1 MGAMVEETQGPEVLR
16 GSEGP
21 GGQALWLWGVDM
33 AEKRQSLF
41 GLGTIPEW
49 VGLILLLSGAV
60 WTGST
65 LVSDLK
71 GEMQQQRHEMQAQ
84 IATIANSVEKIHVA
98 VANTARIAE
107 LERDSKL
114 KDVKNLVDKNSE
126 DIDHIWKRINKA
138 DTL

>member
-1 MGAMVEETQGPEVLR
+1 MT
-16 GSEGP
+16 
-21 GGQALWLWGVDM
+21 
-33 AEKRQSLF
+33 EKRQSLF

-65 LVSDLK
+65 LIADMK

-107 LERDSKL
+107 LERDSQL

-126 DIDHIWKRINKA
+126 DIDHIRKRINKA

>member
-1 MGAMVEETQGPEVLR
+1 MAEETQGPEVLCSCESPR
-16 GSEGP
+16 G
-21 GGQALWLWGVDM
+21 QTLRLWGLDM
-33 AEKRQSLF
+33 TEKRQSLF

-65 LVSDLK
+65 LIADMK

-107 LERDSKL
+107 LERDSQL